1 MIPFGRSLE
10 VQPLQS
16 HQQPWLQPSAS
27 PVESWV
33 GFGDSLSSAVH
44 PNLPSQMVG
53 LITRFPG
60 HLRATPAFP
69 QAYQF
74 PSEKIFT
81 LPASDR
87 EGAFFFFSPFHP
99 NCCQREPI
107 HFPSLWPGKDRH
119 HSQSKA
125 TAVHLMPVSPVE
137 QSSLSRFSFSLQ
149 PQQQKRG
156 RKIGAGT
163 V

>member
-69 QAYQF
+69 QAHQF

-87 EGAFFFFSPFHP
+87 EGAFFFSPFP
-99 NCCQREPI
+99 P
-107 HFPSLWPGKDRH
+107 
-119 HSQSKA
+119 
-125 TAVHLMPVSPVE
+125 
-137 QSSLSRFSFSLQ
+137 
-149 PQQQKRG
+149 
-156 RKIGAGT
+156 
-163 V
+163 